1 MAIFDAKMPFM
12 RAKSPLPAS
21 TRERRLPKPS
31 DAISGEIVTVRAPG
45 EAQLP
50 QRRSGGAQD
59 RETQFVALL
68 QDLTGEGAG
77 LVELHFRK
85 SLEARAPASIKALA
99 VDLACYARFVAGQ
112 GGIGLPANEARL
124 VAYIEACE
132 VRRLKPATV
141 SRRLSSL
148 AVAHHLLGVP
158 SCVGAGVVR
167 DALRGLRRRAGVRQR
182 QAGPLR
188 LGEAIGRNPD
198 KGFTLSV
205 LLEACGGDVQG
216 LRDAALLSLGYDAGL
231 RVSEL
236 AAVAVETID
245 PQEDGSGVLELPR
258 SKTDQEGQGAF
269 VWLSPETMR
278 RVGLWRDAAEI
289 RGGFLF
295 RRVAVTRTKAREARR
310 TRTIRDLAYNAQIDR
325 DRMAARPAQAASVT
339 YTIGEG
345 ALTPAAIRLLIKR
358 TALAAADQGLVT
370 LMGPDLAEAVAALS
384 THSLR
389 VGLTQDL
396 FASGEDAGPIAQAL
410 RWTST
415 ATALRYGRKL
425 APSSGAAARMLKGV
439 RK

>member
-1 MAIFDAKMPFM
+1 MK
-12 RAKSPLPAS
+12 AKSAPGMAARAP
-21 TRERRLPKPS
+21 RLPQPK
-31 DAISGEIVTVRAPG
+31 AAVSGEIVTVLAPG
-45 EAQLP
+45 EARLP
-50 QRRSGGAQD
+50 QRRSGAAQD
-59 RETQFVALL
+59 RATQLVALL
-68 QDLTGEGAG
+68 QALTGEGAG
-77 LVELHFRK
+77 LVELNFTK
-85 SLEARAPASIKALA
+85 SLEARAPASIKAIA
-99 VDLACYARFVAGQ
+99 VDLDCYARFVAGQ
-112 GGIGLPANEARL
+112 GGIGLPASEARL
-124 VAYIEACE
+124 VAYIDDCEA
-132 VRRLKPATV
+132 RKLKPTTV

-188 LGEAIGRNPD
+188 LGEAIGRTPD

-205 LLEACGGDVQG
+205 LLEACGGDVVG

-236 AAVAVETID
+236 AAVAVEHID

-269 VWLSPETMR
+269 VWLSPDTMR
-278 RVGLWRDAAEI
+278 RLAWWQEAGSI
-289 RGGFLF
+289 RAGVLF
-295 RRVAVTRTKAREARR
+295 RRVAVTRTKVRAARR
-310 TRTIRDLAYNAQIDR
+310 ALTIRDLAPNAQVDR
-325 DRMAARPAQAASVT
+325 ERMAAQPARAASVT
-339 YTIGEG
+339 YTIGEDT
-345 ALTPAAIRLLIKR
+345 LTAAAVRLIIKR

-370 LMGPDLAEAVAALS
+370 LMGADLADAVSALS

-425 APSSGAAARMLKGV
+425 APSSNAAARMLKGI